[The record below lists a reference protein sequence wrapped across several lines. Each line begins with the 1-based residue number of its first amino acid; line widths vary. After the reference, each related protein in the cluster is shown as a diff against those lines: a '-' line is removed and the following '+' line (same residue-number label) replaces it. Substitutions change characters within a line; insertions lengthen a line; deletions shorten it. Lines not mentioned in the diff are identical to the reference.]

1 MLFMN
6 NRDNLQKTPTIIPSL
21 AFGDDSAVVDASMRS
36 VFENVGAAL
45 DVGAASADGFDMH
58 STLKDGSLHQKSSTI
73 SIGKMKLNATSS
85 TPIIFRCDEQ
95 SSIVLRIP
103 LFGGA
108 SHRVKGDRRQLIEQ
122 PGEIAIFHSG
132 KSRELNTFHNYSFVL
147 TALNEER
154 LSKTLTSM
162 LGPDAPISIT
172 KLNLHKDREIPLQVA
187 GISFDKLFAQH
198 FALIR
203 AMEKQ
208 SHSLAMIGIDEQ
220 LYRCFVML
228 LAPDLFFGAQAAE
241 RDNNYQLQGK
251 LDLACEYICAHLD
264 DKLTLSD
271 IEKISGMSA
280 RKLQYAFLARFGC
293 TPLHW
298 VRDQRLNLVH
308 HRLNSAHEGET
319 VTSIATACG
328 FTNLGAFSALYQE
341 HFNELPSAT
350 LRGAL
355 N

>member
-1 MLFMN
+1 MN
-6 NRDNLQKTPTIIPSL
+6 QRDNLENNPNIMPSL
-21 AFGDDSAVVDASMRS
+21 AFGDDSAVVDTSKRS

-45 DVGAASADGFDMH
+45 DVGAAPAGGFDMH
-58 STLKDGSLHQKSSTI
+58 STLKDGSLYQKSCTI

-95 SSIVLRIP
+95 FSIALRIP
-103 LFGGA
+103 LSGGA
-108 SHRVKGDRRQLIEQ
+108 SHRVKGERRQLIEQ
-122 PGEIAIFHSG
+122 PGKTAIFHSG
-132 KSRELNTFHNYSFVL
+132 KSRELNTFPNYSFVL

-154 LSKTLTSM
+154 LTKTLTTM

-208 SHSLAMIGIDEQ
+208 SNLLATMGLDDQ
-220 LYRCFVML
+220 LYRSFVML
-228 LAPDLFFGAQAAE
+228 LAPELFFGSQADE
-241 RDNNYQLQGK
+241 RKEITSFTTK
-251 LDLACEYICAHLD
+251 LDLACEYIHAHLD
-264 DKLTLSD
+264 SKITLSD

-280 RKLQYAFLARFGC
+280 RMLQYAFLARFGC

-308 HRLNSAHEGET
+308 HRLNNAHEGET
-319 VTSIATACG
+319 VTYIATACG
-328 FTNLGAFSALYQE
+328 FANLGAFSALYQE
-341 HFNELPSAT
+341 QFKELPSAT
-350 LRGAL
+350 LKYAL
-355 N
+355 K